1 MNLNPNLPEPLPPN
15 QQRDIAVAGSANAGG
30 GGGAEEVTQASSR
43 QGIRV
48 SGHVVCMAIVVA
60 VSAATIYFMRQYGVR
75 AGIDFDTVTVEYQQ
89 PDESK
94 ARTYEKIMADLERIQ
109 RPMEV
114 ALGEFSATPFMLD
127 RPVTTVSPQ
136 DPNAGRMSPEE
147 LAAEA
152 ERRRIEQ
159 RREELMMALRSLKVQ
174 GVMGG
179 RVPLA
184 RISDE
189 TYRVGDTIANLF
201 QIVAIEG
208 REVVLEHEGERFTLG
223 MQEPD
228 AGGGS
233 GGNNLSP
240 MRPNR
245 PK

>member
-1 MNLNPNLPEPLPPN
+1 
-15 QQRDIAVAGSANAGG
+15 
-30 GGGAEEVTQASSR
+30 
-43 QGIRV
+43 
-48 SGHVVCMAIVVA
+48 MAIVVA

-114 ALGEFSATPFMLD
+114 ALGEFAATPFMLD
-127 RPVTTVSPQ
+127 RPVTTVNAQ
-136 DPNAGRMSPEE
+136 DPNAGRMTPEE
-147 LAAEA
+147 LAADA

-189 TYRVGDTIANLF
+189 TYRVGDTIGNLF

-208 REVVLEHEGERFTLG
+208 REVILEHEGERFTLG

-233 GGNNLSP
+233 GGSNLSP
-240 MRPNR
+240 MRPGR
-245 PK
+245 PR